1 MTWGLYAN
9 QIKQVRAL
17 GFDDARLLVI
27 MSETAMKDPSS
38 LLDAVVQWLG
48 LERFDFSSLRTFTDA
63 LGRDQ
68 LLEPGIT
75 GWAKATYMRHNAM
88 MVRRHSP
95 RPLLKSTRAALDAFY
110 AAPNADLEALLRT
123 ADRVAVYPARGAASV
138 LPPSWS
144 RSS

>member
-1 MTWGLYAN
+1 
-9 QIKQVRAL
+9 
-17 GFDDARLLVI
+17 
-27 MSETAMKDPSS
+27 MKAPSQ
-38 LLDAVVQWLG
+38 LLDAVVEWLG

-68 LLEPGIT
+68 LREPGLT
-75 GWAKATYMRHNAM
+75 GWAKATYAKHNAM

-95 RPLLKSTRAALDAFY
+95 RPLLQSTRAALDAFY

-123 ADRVAVYPARGAASV
+123 EDRVAVYPARGAAAV
-138 LPPSWS
+138 LPASWS

>member
-1 MTWGLYAN
+1 MTWGLYAT

-27 MSETAMKDPSS
+27 LSETAMKQPSD

-95 RPLLKSTRAALDAFY
+95 RPLLTSTSAALDAFY

-138 LPPSWS
+138 LPGAWS